1 MKYQIITPAGLAEIS
16 DILRQKHKTFLNVAP
31 TAEQL
36 SAWAAEAEF
45 QLGEGNP
52 ASIEIK
58 ARDHINGWAQDFN
71 LSAAAVE
78 WAGEDDEDEA
88 E

>member
-16 DILRQKHKTFLNVAP
+16 SILRQNHQSFLNEAP

-36 SAWAAEAEF
+36 SAWAADAEF
-45 QLGEGNP
+45 QLGEGNR

-58 ARDHINGWAQDFN
+58 AHNHVSGYAQDFN

-78 WAGEDDEDEA
+78 WAGEDDEE
-88 E
+88 EGQ